1 MSVTLTFDAARRK
14 TYRESGYWGDA
25 SLGDY
30 WRQTARA
37 VPDKIAVVDN
47 HGASWTY
54 AALDW
59 RQAAWQTGC
68 CLRGFNRAI
77 AWPFS
82 FRAGVSLLSF
92 IWPA

>member
-47 HGASWTY
+47 KY
-54 AALDW
+54 
-59 RQAAWQTGC
+59 
-68 CLRGFNRAI
+68 
-77 AWPFS
+77 P
-82 FRAGVSLLSF
+82 
-92 IWPA
+92 PA